1 MNKLNI
7 LSKLTLILMVVFI
20 ISCQKKATDDPPNP
34 GTSGGDVTTTN
45 LVISSNVFVINDS
58 IMQFDHYGSDEAN
71 GKYQYYCPNMV
82 PLVGIGAIL
91 IDTLNGGMIR
101 KVTDKTITNN
111 YITFQTTQALLSDVF
126 ESGELSF
133 TLDPGPSAPN
143 LKSGNS
149 EKTIVYKEK
158 SASFSEGVTS
168 PNKVDYNFDSE
179 VAANVKLTGSFHTV
193 PRIHFDFVFSKEK
206 GVEKFSCDLAQT
218 KLVLQSTLAL
228 NASGSAQYSIG
239 KELCKIER
247 SAMFWVYGVPVP
259 MNMEFLMT
267 AIGYVNFEEAANFP
281 VTFTNTS
288 TLGYGVTFEN
298 GQTTYTTGF
307 TNSTAVS
314 GVPSFN
320 AKGQVLLSIVPQ
332 ITIQFYGV
340 LSNVI
345 KPKPY
350 VDLSAKY
357 TNVGGTQQMCAEIDG
372 GIDLGLGVSAGLF
385 GVELFNLS
393 KDFNIA
399 KSVLWKSLEGC
410 DIPKVTLS
418 GPGYSPGSHECE
430 IYFIPTTVTMNV
442 DDPGHLLGPGT
453 VLYSIYSFHVP
464 GGIGNTGT
472 IHKDWVDLTVNGNQL
487 SYNICIRWE
496 DADYVEQ
503 NVYLML
509 PDGTQSN
516 VASILIERGGIK
528 SGSGTKLNPAIL

>member
-1 MNKLNI
+1 MKKLNYLI
-7 LSKLTLILMVVFI
+7 MLLILGTTLMVT
-20 ISCQKKATDDPPNP
+20 SCQKKSTDEQTNP
-34 GTSGGDVTTTN
+34 VTGGGDVTATN
-45 LVISSNVFVINDS
+45 LVISPNVFVINDS
-58 IMQFDHYGSDEAN
+58 IMKFDHYGSDEAN
-71 GKYQYYCPNMV
+71 GKYQYYCPNLV
-82 PLVGIGAIL
+82 PPVSIGAIL

-101 KVTDKTITNN
+101 KVTDKTIDNN

-133 TLDPGPSAPN
+133 TLDPGPVSAR

-149 EKTIVYKEK
+149 EKTLVYKEK

-168 PNKVDYNFDSE
+168 PNNVDYNFNSE
-179 VAANVKLTGSFHTV
+179 VAANVTLTGSFHTE
-193 PRIHFDFVFSKEK
+193 PMIHFDFVFSKEK

-228 NASGSAQYSIG
+228 NIGGSAQYSIG

-247 SAMFWVYGVPVP
+247 TAMFWIYGIPVP

-281 VTFTNTS
+281 VTCTNTT

-307 TNSTAVS
+307 ANNTTVS

-320 AKGQVLLSIVPQ
+320 AKGQVRLEIVPQ
-332 ITIQFYGV
+332 VTIQFYGV

-350 VDLSAKY
+350 VGLTAKY
-357 TNVGGTQQMCAEIDG
+357 TDVGGTQQLCAEING
-372 GIDLGLGVSAGLF
+372 GIDLGLGVGAGLF

-399 KSVLWKSLEGC
+399 NAILWKSLEGC
-410 DIPKVTLS
+410 EIPKVTLS
-418 GPGYSPGSHECE
+418 GPGYSIGSHQCDVD
-430 IYFIPTTVTMNV
+430 FVPTTVTMNV
-442 DDPGHLLGPGT
+442 DDPGQLLGPGA
-453 VLYSIYSFHVP
+453 VLYSIYSFHVT
-464 GGIGNTGT
+464 GGIGNEGT
-472 IHKDWVDLTVNGNQL
+472 IHRDWPDLTLNGNQL

-496 DADYVEQ
+496 QADYVEQ
-503 NVYLML
+503 NVYVML

-516 VASILIERGGIK
+516 VASIIIPRGGKK
-528 SGSGTKLNPAIL
+528 SGNTLNLNPAIY